1 MKKISAGGKRLMKI
15 IFTFSFIVALS
26 ACKKEEIKEE
36 IQEELAIEIP
46 VQLNVSNAN
55 LRTDIFTV
63 SFSATA
69 AIQYCWGE
77 NVRFYGTIENKV
89 NSTIDAN
96 GVVHYTRHWTLK
108 GLDAVGVPSG
118 TSYSVIAGAEMFTVI
133 DPVFNSGGIPQA
145 GSSGMVFIH
154 QGTVVLEKTLTGERV
169 IARHVIKK
177 DPQTGVVTSGW
188 FCMGK

>member
-1 MKKISAGGKRLMKI
+1 MKQVSGGGKRFMKI
-15 IFTFSFIVALS
+15 FLIISLIGVS
-26 ACKKEEIKEE
+26 ACKKEQIKEE
-36 IQEELAIEIP
+36 IQEDLAIEIP
-46 VQLNVSNAN
+46 VQLNISDAN
-55 LRTDIFTV
+55 LRTDISTA

-89 NSTIDAN
+89 NTTTDAN
-96 GVVHYTRHWTLK
+96 GVVHYTRHWSIK
-108 GLDAVGVPSG
+108 GLDAVGVTSG
-118 TSYSVIAGAEMFTVI
+118 TIYTVIAGAEMFTVI

-145 GSSGMVFIH
+145 VRSGMVFIH
-154 QGTVVLEKTLTGERV
+154 QGTVVLENSLTGKRV

-177 DPQTGVVTSGW
+177 NPQTGVVTSGW